1 MVRVWFGHDSGMVR
15 AQLRTVEVAVVVV
28 VVVVVEEVVVVVV
41 VLQHQVSFWTV
52 CGGMVRGMVRGYGSG
67 VWLAHVEHP
76 TLLKTWTHS
85 KCTRPYLYPHL
96 LLSKREV
103 CTQATSISPSEISKM
118 VFIPNSEKDQKGV
131 KEQVASQASF
141 SSKKMY
147 SIPERLIPS
156 VSFRSHN
163 RKMNHCLTYL
173 TVWLIIHSRKKQQEK
188 LGRKTKTL
196 QYAHICPIFPWNEG
210 ISLPWAEVVW
220 GCYNLARHIK
230 TCICIYIYI
239 HVNIYGGFLKWGYP
253 QNTPKWSILVGKP
266 MVVGYHHFRKPPYK
280 ASRPYTFKWIGFFHK
295 NWIFA
300 DP

>member
-15 AQLRTVEVAVVVV
+15 AQLRTVEVAVV
-28 VVVVVEEVVVVVV
+28 EEEEVVVV

-52 CGGMVRGMVRGYGSG
+52 CGGMVRGMVRGYGSPMSNIPPYWKLEHT
-67 VWLAHVEHP
+67 VNVHAHIY
-76 TLLKTWTHS
+76 THI
-85 KCTRPYLYPHL
+85 YFWV
-96 LLSKREV
+96 REKYV
-103 CTQATSISPSEISKM
+103 YTQATSISPSEISKM

-173 TVWLIIHSRKKQQEK
+173 TVWLIIHSRKKQQEQ

-220 GCYNLARHIK
+220 GCYNLARYIK
-230 TCICIYIYI
+230 TCICIYTCKY
-239 HVNIYGGFLKWGYP
+239 IYGK
-253 QNTPKWSILVGKP
+253 
-266 MVVGYHHFRKPPYK
+266 
-280 ASRPYTFKWIGFFHK
+280 
-295 NWIFA
+295 
-300 DP
+300 